1 MNNKNSAIFLA
12 TVLITGIIGIY
23 SPFAA
28 SAQEYDGYDK
38 EYKKDDPYKMKEE
51 KKYGSGGPAYL
62 SAKCDNTN
70 VNINGIDQTQIQQQD
85 QTNNLEEEATELNG
99 QEMTPE
105 EALNALNGNGN
116 GEPLLNL
123 ERNIVNVC
131 INENDNELDAE
142 FFPFQ
147 QQQQQQQPNNAVP

>member
-12 TVLITGIIGIY
+12 TVLVAGIIGIS

-28 SAQEYDGYDK
+28 SAQEYSGYD
-38 EYKKDDPYKMKEE
+38 KEE
-51 KKYGSGGPAYL
+51 KKYGNGGPAYL

-70 VNINGIDQTQIQQQD
+70 VNINGIDQTQIQNQD
-85 QTNNLEEEATELNG
+85 QSNNLEEETAELNG

-116 GEPLLNL
+116 GEPLLNI

-147 QQQQQQQPNNAVP
+147 SQNQGQSQSN